1 MFSFLNSSDKKRRE
15 ASSELFLKDN
25 KFDELEM
32 ELEPP
37 TSPLPISA
45 DKRNVDQYTPQE
57 RDVLYL
63 FLNFRNYLR

>member
-1 MFSFLNSSDKKRRE
+1 
-15 ASSELFLKDN
+15 
-25 KFDELEM
+25 LEM